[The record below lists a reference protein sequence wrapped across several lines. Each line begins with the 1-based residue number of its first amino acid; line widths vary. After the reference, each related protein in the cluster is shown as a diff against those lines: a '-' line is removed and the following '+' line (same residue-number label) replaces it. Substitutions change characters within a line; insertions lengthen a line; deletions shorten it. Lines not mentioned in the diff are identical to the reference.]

1 MGLPDDFKLQG
12 DFDQQAERVGRM
24 VAPLMMKSLSNN
36 IYEKVIKPFNER

>member
-24 VAPLMMKSLSNN
+24 VAPLMMKELSGN
-36 IYEKVIKPFNER
+36 IYKNILCQLKK